1 MPKANLSQIEA
12 QGLRIKRRMEQRAQD
27 KKLRA
32 LEEAQRVAKE
42 K

>member
-12 QGLRIKRRMEQRAQD
+12 QGLRITRRLEQREAD

-32 LEEAQRVAKE
+32 LEEK
-42 K
+42 